1 MPNSPS
7 DHYDSVSVTPDIDET
22 PNSPTL
28 IASAFVPLDIDPNL
42 VHFSDPC
49 ELGLSIPYPPM
60 IIERTSSLYYQN
72 IQVES
77 ISRVAAWQNN

>member
-7 DHYDSVSVTPDIDET
+7 DHHDSVSVTLDIDEI

-28 IASAFVPLDIDPNL
+28 IAFVPLDIDPNL

-60 IIERTSSLYYQN
+60 IMETTSSLYYQN

-77 ISRVAAWQNN
+77 ISHVAAWQNN